1 MARKWSPVE
10 AEDNLVS
17 IVELGAAY
25 LKFAK
30 TYYVKNGKVT
40 DELHSIKIAI
50 RHLNQNYGKTFA
62 KDFGPLALVA
72 VRQQMI
78 DAGNSRRYI
87 NNNVN
92 RIRRMFQ
99 WGVSNELV
107 PVTVHQ
113 ALATVPGLKKGKSN
127 AVERPPVLPVD
138 DATVEATLKHA
149 TPMVADMIRFQ
160 QLTGCRPGEVCA
172 ILPGEDPPTMP
183 RFPTCSKS

>member
-1 MARKWSPVE
+1 MRGSSKSLPKYAKHKATGKAVVRLSGTDFYLGRHGTKASILEYDRLIGEWLANGRRLPGE
-10 AEDNLVS
+10 AEDNSVS

-40 DELHSIKIAI
+40 DELHSVKIAI

-78 DAGNSRRYI
+78 DAGNSRGYI

-107 PVTVHQ
+107 PVTV
-113 ALATVPGLKKGKSN
+113 T
-127 AVERPPVLPVD
+127 
-138 DATVEATLKHA
+138 KH
-149 TPMVADMIRFQ
+149 
-160 QLTGCRPGEVCA
+160 L
-172 ILPGEDPPTMP
+172 P
-183 RFPTCSKS
+183 RFRD